1 MRTRHQLFLLLLGS
15 YTLSAC
21 TVMSYQARVD
31 YGERIFKRQNALS
44 TEIMMIDDESLLS
57 EADMEALLEVE
68 TEMQHACRLLND
80 YALKEMNRE
89 PISLLFKK
97 RANESV
103 DDCAESIGE
112 VESLL
117 EDVEIDDAR

>member
-1 MRTRHQLFLLLLGS
+1 MRTRNLLLLLLGS

-21 TVMSYQARVD
+21 TVMSYQSRVD
-31 YGERIFKRQNALS
+31 YGTSVFKRQNALS
-44 TEIMMIDDESLLS
+44 TEIMMIDDEMLLS
-57 EADMEALLEVE
+57 KEDMDELLEVE
-68 TEMQHACRLLND
+68 MEMQQACRLLNE
-80 YALKEMNRE
+80 YALKEMDHE

-97 RANESV
+97 QANDSV
-103 DDCAESIGE
+103 DDCAESISD

>member
-1 MRTRHQLFLLLLGS
+1 
-15 YTLSAC
+15 
-21 TVMSYQARVD
+21 MSYQSRVD
-31 YGERIFKRQNALS
+31 YGERVFKRQNALS